1 MPNLPELS
9 ARGGELMLVAVD
21 KVVEA
26 RWGPAR
32 RNAAATTGTTTERV
46 AQLRRSF
53 ARELAT
59 VGAATGGAAALP
71 AVGTGTAVATGVA
84 EISWFTARSA
94 DLILAIAAVH
104 GHTEPSVEER
114 RLWVLSVLAFG
125 NEASTMVTRLAG
137 EMGKGLGKKATE
149 RVSTETLKSI
159 NRAIGRT
166 IVTKYGTKR
175 GVIALGTALPCGI
188 GAAIGGGANYAL
200 TRAISRHADSFF
212 RALPQAVVDLDQV
225 EGPATDPIRPVVG
238 PPMTD
243 AGLPVVTLGTGA
255 TTRSG

>member
-9 ARGGELMLVAVD
+9 ARGGELVLVAVD

-26 RWGPAR
+26 RWEPAQ
-32 RNAAATTGTTTERV
+32 RNAAATTGTTAERV
-46 AQLRRSF
+46 AQLRRTF

-59 VGAATGGAAALP
+59 LGAATGAAAALP
-71 AVGTGTAVATGVA
+71 AVGTGTAVAAGVA

-104 GHTEPSVEER
+104 GHTESSVEER

-125 NEASTMVTRLAG
+125 NGASKMVTRLAG

-149 RVSTETLKSI
+149 RVSRETLKSI
-159 NRAIGRT
+159 NRVIGRT
-166 IVTKYGTKR
+166 IVQKYGTKR
-175 GVIALGTALPCGI
+175 GVIALGTALPFGI

-200 TRAISRHADSFF
+200 TCAVSQHADSFF
-212 RALPQAVVDLDQV
+212 RALPQALVDLDQA
-225 EGPATDPIRPVVG
+225 EGPATDPSDPESAH
-238 PPMTD
+238 P
-243 AGLPVVTLGTGA
+243 
-255 TTRSG
+255 